1 MLALRTGLRFLVD
14 RLIEFIIA
22 LNIVSRACDHLEVI
36 QNTTVNLRQG
46 TYLQFFMTYN
56 LDRKC

>member
-36 QNTTVNLRQG
+36 QNTTINWRQG

-56 LDRKC
+56 LDRKS